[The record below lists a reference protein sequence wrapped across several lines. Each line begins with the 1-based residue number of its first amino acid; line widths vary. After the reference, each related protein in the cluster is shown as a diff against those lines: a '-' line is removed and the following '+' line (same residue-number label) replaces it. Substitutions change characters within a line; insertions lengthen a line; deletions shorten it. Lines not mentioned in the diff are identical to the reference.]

1 MIDMSDL
8 IIFYVT
14 NTHGG
19 AYKALKYAEKSG
31 KYIIN
36 IAKIDII

>member
-1 MIDMSDL
+1 MSNI

-14 NTHGG
+14 DNKGG

-31 KYIIN
+31 K
-36 IAKIDII
+36 KISKNQQLL